1 MQSEKS
7 NPFKKKVTYLNAAKE
22 DLEELNIS
30 QWRINIA
37 NFMRSKPV
45 DIFIIVLIILYT
57 LLVIVYLA
65 IEDLIDDDKTVDT
78 TLHIVELV
86 FLFIFWVEITLNLI
100 GFGILFLKDYWNIA
114 DITVILLAI
123 IFVILDMTLDDSSLS
138 GVFRLRGLF
147 RLLRV
152 GILIRK
158 FDAIRKKSAAR
169 KQMKIRDIYHVSSP
183 AEIVNEIL
191 CEVRDLVHNDDRLVE
206 DLNYCIKMVSSGK
219 LYETNILDDDG
230 GDDADGKR
238 KDALSWVKS
247 IQGKES
253 QKRRSSENP
262 NMVKEKIA
270 KINIDERLCLTS
282 ESKKMLSQADSLDFD
297 IFEFKEAVEEN
308 ELFVISSYLMQKHNL
323 FENCNVD
330 PEKYFQFIK
339 RIQDHYNPNSIEY
352 HNKTHGA
359 DVCQTSYF
367 FLEGCTFR
375 MIGNLSDFEMMA
387 IIVSTWCHDFEHPGF
402 NNFFLVESKSPWAIE
417 YNDKSPLENHHIAAT
432 FKIAAESDFNIFK
445 YIDEDEYKIMRKNMI
460 EIVLATDA
468 AHHFNELSKFKSRV
482 GADDFT
488 PDGDD
493 KLMVIKMMVHLADI
507 SNPVKPF
514 NLALTWTGLLY
525 DEFFKQGD
533 QEDQAGRNISFLMDR
548 KTVNIASSSI
558 GFCNMLVLPAY
569 EALAQVI
576 PEADIWLQNLESNI
590 SKWTELKGDFENR
603 KNSGKNYIEESRNV
617 IKFTENSR
625 LLTDVKEINLE
636 STNNQLAVPSR
647 D

>member
-45 DIFIIVLIILYT
+45 DIFIIALILLYT

-65 IEDLIDDDKTVDT
+65 IEDLIDDDKTVET
-78 TLHIVELV
+78 TLQIVELV

-123 IFVILDMTLDDSSLS
+123 AFVILDMTLDDSSLS

>member
-45 DIFIIVLIILYT
+45 DIFIIALILLYT

-65 IEDLIDDDKTVDT
+65 IEDLIDDDKTVET
-78 TLHIVELV
+78 TLQIVELV

-514 NLALTWTGLLY
+514 NLALTWNGLLY

-647 D
+647 N